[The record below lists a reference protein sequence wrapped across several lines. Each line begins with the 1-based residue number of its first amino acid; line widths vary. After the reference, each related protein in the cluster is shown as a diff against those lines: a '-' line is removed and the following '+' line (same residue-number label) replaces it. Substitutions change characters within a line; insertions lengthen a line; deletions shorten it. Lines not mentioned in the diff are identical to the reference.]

1 MCKIYE
7 SFCLIYHYQSLS
19 INFYWLF
26 ILFFCWTDVY
36 QHYQRKQGKLIYK
49 VLFLQ
54 VGLPHYTWLGRYK
67 HLLCIYD
74 IFFFSEV
81 YYTFLNVSSI
91 LLARYLQ
98 LTPKCDVIFHVIN
111 PNWTLNRFHP
121 CIWNVVYCV
130 TCSLKMLI
138 GKFV

>member
-26 ILFFCWTDVY
+26 ILFFCWTDMY

-74 IFFFSEV
+74 FFFHQKYITLFWMFLQFNWHAICNWHQNVMSFSMLLIPIEPWTGSTSV
-81 YYTFLNVSSI
+81 YGMWFIVSRA
-91 LLARYLQ
+91 L
-98 LTPKCDVIFHVIN
+98 
-111 PNWTLNRFHP
+111 
-121 CIWNVVYCV
+121 
-130 TCSLKMLI
+130 
-138 GKFV
+138 